1 MRMIPIRSHATE
13 SPLPGEIHALVVDD
27 DDVDRE
33 RLARMLRRY
42 RLPIHIAE
50 AATKSGALSELRE
63 RKVRFS
69 FIFLDFKLDDGD
81 GRELLPDIWESVG
94 ADCVVVAVTGGGN
107 EKTAA
112 DAIKLG
118 IHEYLSKLD
127 LSADKVSSAIDEGLH
142 WIQVQG
148 RLRQAEQDLLHR
160 SLHDPLTDLPNRH
173 VFFDRLEQLCMI
185 HRRKADPFAVLMLD
199 LDRFKEVNDQRGHAV
214 GDRLLVEVAHR
225 LEDSGREA
233 DTVARLGGDEFAM
246 ILHGVHSIDVAQAL
260 GLKVVSL
267 LEQPFALLD
276 GVLRI
281 GASVGIALCPQHGQ
295 DPNTLLSR
303 ADNAM
308 YRAKKGIEKVII
320 YDALEPRSSSFTDRM
335 ALLGDLELAL
345 DRGELQWHWQPKID
359 LRDGRILGFEALA
372 RWKHRQLGPIAP
384 DIFIAA
390 VEPSP
395 LLPRFTMQTF
405 ERVLSQL
412 ARLSERM
419 PPAGTGEDEDIAHV
433 AINLSARMLE
443 HPAFV
448 EQLMTVLRGQRLS
461 PGQLTLELTE
471 TALIGNPVQARR
483 VIDALAA
490 EGIALSID
498 DFGAGF
504 TSFGYLREFA
514 IQEIKIDKSYITT
527 LGQNQFDLSL
537 VTSLVVF
544 CRALGI
550 RLVAEGVENADCW
563 QRLLALGCHCGQGYG
578 IARPMPFEDLQAW
591 VSHWR
596 QRH

>member
-1 MRMIPIRSHATE
+1 MT
-13 SPLPGEIHALVVDD
+13 PLRAPAPPTGSTLEEIHALVVDD

-33 RLARMLRRY
+33 RLARMLKRY

-50 AATKSGALSELRE
+50 ASSKSGALSELRE

-94 ADCVVVAVTGGGN
+94 ADCVVVAVTGGGS

-127 LSADKVSSAIDEGLH
+127 LSADKVSSAIDEGLN
-142 WIQVQG
+142 WIQVQA
-148 RLRQAEQDLLHR
+148 RLRQAEQDLLHK
-160 SLHDPLTDLPNRH
+160 SLHDALTDLPNRH

-199 LDRFKEVNDQRGHAV
+199 LDRFKEVNDLMGHAV
-214 GDRLLVEVAHR
+214 GDRLLVEVARR
-225 LEDSGREA
+225 LEDSVREA

-246 ILHGVHSIDVAQAL
+246 ILHGVHSLEVAQAL
-260 GLKVVSL
+260 GLKVVRL
-267 LEQPFALLD
+267 LEQPFALQGD
-276 GVLRI
+276 VLKV

-308 YRAKKGIEKVII
+308 YRAKKGLDKAVI
-320 YDALEPRSSSFTDRM
+320 YDALEPKSSNFMDRM
-335 ALLGDLELAL
+335 TLLGDLELAL

-359 LRDGRILGFEALA
+359 LRDGRVLGFEALA
-372 RWKHRQLGPIAP
+372 RWQHRKFGPIAP
-384 DIFIAA
+384 DVFIAA
-390 VEPSP
+390 VEPST
-395 LLPRFTMQTF
+395 LLPRFTMETF
-405 ERVLSQL
+405 ERVLAQL
-412 ARLSERM
+412 AQLTTLAQAAAL
-419 PPAGTGEDEDIAHV
+419 PGGTDVPRV

-443 HPAFV
+443 HADFV
-448 EQLMTVLRGQRLS
+448 EQLLAVLQRHGLQ
-461 PGQLTLELTE
+461 PEQLTLELTE
-471 TALIGNPVQARR
+471 TALIANPVQARR

-514 IQEIKIDKSYITT
+514 IKEIKIDKSYIIT

-544 CRALGI
+544 CRALDI

-563 QRLLALGCHCGQGYG
+563 QRLLDLGCHCGQGYG
-578 IARPMPFEDLQAW
+578 ISRPMPFADLPGWLERWQ
-591 VSHWR
+591 